1 MSYSTCIIEELYM
14 FIQNAN
20 FCLYVKKV
28 KSTLL
33 SLWIKTLHRRES
45 QQHFQLFSLTFGNH
59 QVKQTSSYLN
69 FLIDGEHSGNLRMSK
84 DVRVIWM
91 KFL

>member
-1 MSYSTCIIEELYM
+1 M

-20 FCLYVKKV
+20 FCLYVRKV
-28 KSTLL
+28 NSTLL
-33 SLWIKTLHRRES
+33 SLWIKTLKETE
-45 QQHFQLFSLTFGNH
+45 QQFQLATLLNLW
-59 QVKQTSSYLN
+59 QPVKQTASYLN

-84 DVRVIWM
+84 DVRVMWM